1 MVACVLVAVAW
12 YVTLAPSRIGGPL
25 TPVIVRGT
33 SMLPTLE
40 PGDLVLA
47 YRSPG
52 LRTGQVAV
60 FRGPS
65 EGYVIHRITAVDGE
79 RITTQG
85 DNRDRPDPWATT
97 ADDVVGVARLAVPG
111 VGRYLLVLADPLVI
125 AALAGAVATTVVLWP
140 RRSLVPTAPGAAA
153 TVIAAA
159 ALWPVT
165 GMAAGLTVNVD
176 QLMTQTLTGPFETY
190 VVTPGG
196 GGGGCTGQGNKPGC

>member
-1 MVACVLVAVAW
+1 MVACVLVAAAW
-12 YVTLAPSRIGGPL
+12 YVTVAPTGIGGPL

-33 SMLPTLE
+33 SMLPTYE

-47 YRSPG
+47 YRSRGP
-52 LRTGQVAV
+52 RVGQVVV

-111 VGRYLLVLADPLVI
+111 IGRYLLVLADPLVI
-125 AALAGAVATTVVLWP
+125 ATLAGSVAATVVLRP
-140 RRSLVPTAPGAAA
+140 RRSPVPTAPGAAVA
-153 TVIAAA
+153 VIAVA
-159 ALWPVT
+159 ALWPVV
-165 GMAAGLTVNVD
+165 GIAAGLTVNVD
-176 QLMTQTLTGPFETY
+176 QLMTQTLSGPFETY
-190 VVTPGG
+190 VVAPGG
-196 GGGGCTGQGNKPGC
+196 GGGGCNGQGNRPGC